1 MSMAHRGAV
10 KAIDYT
16 KSMGG
21 AALGARLRRL
31 SEAIDRDAT
40 RIYAM
45 LGIRFEQRWFGV
57 LNQLAL
63 NGPMTV
69 SELAVALRITRA
81 SVSQARQ
88 SLEDAGLVETEEH
101 PSDARQ
107 RHLVLTRAGTKLLRR
122 LSALWQ
128 AMNDAA
134 LEVNAEAGNVVAA
147 LDRLDGV
154 LARRSIFDRIAER
167 LAGTRDDPEARRSKP

>member
-1 MSMAHRGAV
+1 M
-10 KAIDYT
+10 DYT

-40 RIYAM
+40 RAYARI
-45 LGIRFEQRWFGV
+45 GIRFEQRWFGV

-69 SELAVALRITRA
+69 SELASALRITRA

-88 SLEDAGLVETEEH
+88 SLEDAGIVETEEH
-101 PSDARQ
+101 PLDARQ
-107 RHLVLTRAGTKLLRR
+107 RHLVLTDRASKLIRR
-122 LSALWQ
+122 LKPLWQ

-134 LEVNAEAGNVVAA
+134 LEVNAEADNVVAA
-147 LDRLDGV
+147 LDRLDEV
-154 LARRSIFDRIAER
+154 LARQSMFDRIVEKLPR
-167 LAGTRDDPEARRSKP
+167 AGNDPRARPSKP